1 MAKTIIIEDIEVFNA
16 QNAQKALNGASLGFV
31 TKNASSKYELVQYIT
46 NFTLKKKS
54 STNEIYYTGIGSE
67 DGEVYI
73 FDAAGQTKSKQQLYI
88 LVDRISSS
96 NDTTGGTRADLT
108 EGTSYNIS
116 TLLPKDQIAAQVLNG
131 ILSRMT
137 LTEIEALSPARI
149 NQLSSQAYKMAQSM
163 INTAVV
169 FRDKFGAVKPEEGGG
184 GTTEVTTPTDNTEKF
199 LDNIS
204 KSIDNLQKKSQATD
218 SGVFLNNTEAKPLY
232 VKTISSGGGS
242 GEGGEISGTITANIQ
257 GDIGLANASSQSA
270 LRVTGNSTIGGGQNN
285 LPIIID
291 AQSQNTLGAI
301 PISIKGGL
309 VGEWRMKD
317 STTKYSVSKIALN
330 SPAFNIALNTAD
342 NSELI
347 IGLSTATADHEGLMS
362 NTDYKSLD
370 SLKTHVGTKSFKLGS
385 NTYTTLQEALDAINT
400 RLEALE
406 P

>member
-1 MAKTIIIEDIEVFNA
+1 MAKTIIIKEVEVF
-16 QNAQKALNGASLGFV
+16 NAQKALNGASLGFV

-67 DGEVYI
+67 DGEVYTFNAI
-73 FDAAGQTKSKQQLYI
+73 GQTKSKQQLYI
-88 LVDRISSS
+88 LVDKISSS
-96 NDTTGGTRADLT
+96 TDTTGGTRVDST

-137 LTEIEALSPARI
+137 LEEIEALSPARI

-169 FRDKFGAVKPEEGGG
+169 FRDKFGAVKPEGGGG

-204 KSIDNLQKKSQATD
+204 KSIDNLQKKSQATN

-232 VKTISSGGGS
+232 VKTISSGGSS
-242 GEGGEISGTITANIQ
+242 GGGGEISGEITANIK
-257 GDIGLANASSQSA
+257 GNIGLSNATSQPA
-270 LRVTGNSTIGGGQNN
+270 FKIIGNSTIGGGQNN
-285 LPIIID
+285 LPIVID
-291 AQSQNTLGAI
+291 AQTQGTLGAI

-330 SPAFNIALNTAD
+330 SSAFNIALNTAD

-347 IGLSTATADHEGLMS
+347 VGLSTATADHEGLMS
-362 NTDYKSLD
+362 DVDYKDLD
-370 SLKTHVGTKSFKLGS
+370 ILRDNVGTKYFKLGS

-400 RLEALE
+400 RLVALE
-406 P
+406 NK

>member
-1 MAKTIIIEDIEVFNA
+1 MTKTIIIKGVEVF
-16 QNAQKALNGASLGFV
+16 NAQKALNGASLGFIKENK
-31 TKNASSKYELVQYIT
+31 TTGKIELVQYIT
-46 NFTLKKKS
+46 NFTKKFTKD
-54 STNEIYYTGIGSE
+54 IQYAGIDSE
-67 DGEVYI
+67 DGEVYT
-73 FDAAGQTKSKQQLYI
+73 FNATGQTKSEQQLYI

-96 NDTTGGTRADLT
+96 NDTEGGTRVDTT
-108 EGTSYNIS
+108 EGTTYNIS

-184 GTTEVTTPTDNTEKF
+184 TTEVTTPTDNTEKF

-232 VKTISSGGGS
+232 VKTISSGESGG
-242 GEGGEISGTITANIQ
+242 GGGEISGSITANVQ

-309 VGEWRMKD
+309 VGEWRMKN

-347 IGLSTATADHEGLMS
+347 VGLSTATADHEGLMS
-362 NTDYKSLD
+362 DVDYKDLD
-370 SLKTHVGTKSFKLGS
+370 ILRDNVGTKYFKLGS
-385 NTYTTLQEALDAINT
+385 ITYNTLQEALDAINT

>member
-1 MAKTIIIEDIEVFNA
+1 MAKTIIIETAKKFDAE
-16 QNAQKALNGASLGFV
+16 QALNGASIGFV
-31 TKNASSKYELVQYIT
+31 KDNTGGDKVTLVQYIS
-46 NFTLKKKS
+46 NFTLKKRS
-54 STNEIYYTGIGSE
+54 NTNELYYTGIGSE
-67 DGEVYI
+67 DCVTYT
-73 FDAAGQTKSKQQLYI
+73 FDTTGKASNGKQLFMLI
-88 LVDRISSS
+88 DSIPTSS
-96 NDTTGGTRADLT
+96 DTTGGTRVDTT
-108 EGTSYNIS
+108 EGTTYNIS

-169 FRDKFGAVKPEEGGG
+169 FRDKFGAVKPEGGG

-232 VKTISSGGGS
+232 VKTIISGGGS
-242 GEGGEISGTITANIQ
+242 GEGGEISGSITANVQ
-257 GDIGLANASSQSA
+257 GDIGLVNAANQSA

-362 NTDYKSLD
+362 DVDYKDLD
-370 SLKTHVGTKSFKLGS
+370 ILRDNVGTKYFKLGS
-385 NTYTTLQEALDAINT
+385 ITYNTLQEALDAINT

>member
-1 MAKTIIIEDIEVFNA
+1 MAKTIIIETAKAFDAE
-16 QNAQKALNGASLGFV
+16 QALNGASIGFV
-31 TKNASSKYELVQYIT
+31 KDNIGGDKRTLVQYIS
-46 NFTLKKKS
+46 NFTLKKRS

-67 DGEVYI
+67 DGVTYI
-73 FDAAGQTKSKQQLYI
+73 FDTTGKASNGKQLFMLI
-88 LVDRISSS
+88 DSIPEST
-96 NDTTGGTRADLT
+96 DTTGGTRADPT
-108 EGTSYNIS
+108 EGTTYNIS

-242 GEGGEISGTITANIQ
+242 GEGGEISGSITANVQ
-257 GDIGLANASSQSA
+257 GDIGLVNASSQSA

-291 AQSQNTLGAI
+291 APSQNTLGAI

-330 SPAFNIALNTAD
+330 SSAFNIALNTTD

-362 NTDYKSLD
+362 DVDYKDLD
-370 SLKTHVGTKSFKLGS
+370 ILRDNVGTKYFKLGS

>member
-1 MAKTIIIEDIEVFNA
+1 MAKTIIIENIEVF
-16 QNAQKALNGASLGFV
+16 NAQKALNGASLGFV

-46 NFTLKKKS
+46 NFTKKFTKD
-54 STNEIYYTGIGSE
+54 IQYTGIGSE
-67 DGEVYI
+67 DGEVYT
-73 FDAAGQTKSKQQLYI
+73 FDATGQTKSKQQLYI
-88 LVDRISSS
+88 LVDKISSS
-96 NDTTGGTRADLT
+96 DDTTGGTRADPT

-137 LTEIEALSPARI
+137 LEEIEALSPARI

-169 FRDKFGAVKPEEGGG
+169 FRDKFGAVKPEGGG

-204 KSIDNLQKKSQATD
+204 KSIDNLQKKSQATN

-242 GEGGEISGTITANIQ
+242 GEGGEISGSITANVQ
-257 GDIGLANASSQSA
+257 GDIGLTNASSQSA

-291 AQSQNTLGAI
+291 APSQNTLGAI

-330 SPAFNIALNTAD
+330 SSAFNIALNTTD

-347 IGLSTATADHEGLMS
+347 VGLSTATADHEGLMS
-362 NTDYKSLD
+362 DVDYKDLD
-370 SLKTHVGTKSFKLGS
+370 ILRGNVGTKYFKLGS

-400 RLEALE
+400 RLVALE
-406 P
+406 NK

>member
-1 MAKTIIIEDIEVFNA
+1 MAKTIIIEKVEVFD
-16 QNAQKALNGASLGFV
+16 AQKALNGASIGFV
-31 TKNASSKYELVQYIT
+31 TNVSSKIGLVQYIT
-46 NFTLKKKS
+46 NFTLKKRS

-67 DGEVYI
+67 DGVTYI
-73 FDAAGQTKSKQQLYI
+73 FDTEGKTTDDKQLYI
-88 LVDRISSS
+88 LVDTISSS
-96 NDTTGGTRADLT
+96 TDTTGGTRADPT

-137 LTEIEALSPARI
+137 LEEIEALSPARI

-169 FRDKFGAVKPEEGGG
+169 FRDKFGAVKPEGGGG

-204 KSIDNLQKKSQATD
+204 KSIDNLQKKSQATN

-242 GEGGEISGTITANIQ
+242 GEGGEISGSITANIQ
-257 GDIGLANASSQSA
+257 GDIGLTNASSQSA

-291 AQSQNTLGAI
+291 APSQNTLGAI

-330 SPAFNIALNTAD
+330 SSTFNIALNTTD

-347 IGLSTATADHEGLMS
+347 VGLSTATADHEGLMS
-362 NTDYKSLD
+362 DVDYKDLD
-370 SLKTHVGTKSFKLGS
+370 ILRDNVGTKYFKLGS

-400 RLEALE
+400 RLVALE
-406 P
+406 NK

>member
-1 MAKTIIIEDIEVFNA
+1 MAKTIIIEKVEVF
-16 QNAQKALNGASLGFV
+16 NAQKALNGASLGFIK
-31 TKNASSKYELVQYIT
+31 KNKTTGKIELVQYIT
-46 NFTLKKKS
+46 NFTKKFTKD
-54 STNEIYYTGIGSE
+54 IQYTGIGSE
-67 DGEVYI
+67 DGEVYT
-73 FDAAGQTKSKQQLYI
+73 FNATGQTKSEQQLYI

-96 NDTTGGTRADLT
+96 NDTEGGTRVDTT
-108 EGTSYNIS
+108 EGTTYNIS

-137 LTEIEALSPARI
+137 LEEIEALSPARI

-242 GEGGEISGTITANIQ
+242 GEGGEISGSITANIQ
-257 GDIGLANASSQSA
+257 GDIGLANAANQSA

-291 AQSQNTLGAI
+291 APSQNTLGAI

-347 IGLSTATADHEGLMS
+347 VGLSTATADHEGLMS
-362 NTDYKSLD
+362 DVDYKDLD
-370 SLKTHVGTKSFKLGS
+370 ILRDNVGTKYFKLGS
-385 NTYTTLQEALDAINT
+385 ITYNTLQEALDAINT

>member
-1 MAKTIIIEDIEVFNA
+1 MAKTIIIEKIEVFD
-16 QNAQKALNGASLGFV
+16 AQKALNGASLGFIK
-31 TKNASSKYELVQYIT
+31 KNITTGKIELVQYIT
-46 NFTLKKKS
+46 NFTKKFTKD
-54 STNEIYYTGIGSE
+54 IQYTGIGSE
-67 DGEVYI
+67 DGEVYT
-73 FDAAGQTKSKQQLYI
+73 FNATGQTKSEQQLYI

-96 NDTTGGTRADLT
+96 NDTEGGTRVDTT
-108 EGTSYNIS
+108 EGTAYNIS

-137 LTEIEALSPARI
+137 LEEIEALSPARI

-242 GEGGEISGTITANIQ
+242 GEGGEISGSITANVQ
-257 GDIGLANASSQSA
+257 GDIGLVNASSQSA

-291 AQSQNTLGAI
+291 APSQNTLGAI

-330 SPAFNIALNTAD
+330 SSAFNIALNTAD

-347 IGLSTATADHEGLMS
+347 VGLSTATADHEGLMS
-362 NTDYKSLD
+362 DVDYKDLD
-370 SLKTHVGTKSFKLGS
+370 ILRDNVGTKYFKLGS
-385 NTYTTLQEALDAINT
+385 NTYTTLQGALDAINT
-400 RLEALE
+400 RLEALK
-406 P
+406 

>member
-1 MAKTIIIEDIEVFNA
+1 MAKTIIIKGIEVF
-16 QNAQKALNGASLGFV
+16 NAQKALNGASLGFIKENK
-31 TKNASSKYELVQYIT
+31 TTGKIELVQYIT
-46 NFTLKKKS
+46 NFTKKFTKD
-54 STNEIYYTGIGSE
+54 IQYTGIGSE
-67 DGEVYI
+67 DGEVYT
-73 FDAAGQTKSKQQLYI
+73 FNATGQTKSEQQLYI

-96 NDTTGGTRADLT
+96 NDTEGGTRVDTT
-108 EGTSYNIS
+108 EGTTYNIS

-169 FRDKFGAVKPEEGGG
+169 FRDKFGAVKPEGGGG
-184 GTTEVTTPTDNTEKF
+184 GTTEVTTPTDNSEKF

-204 KSIDNLQKKSQATD
+204 KAIDNLQKKSQATD

-242 GEGGEISGTITANIQ
+242 GEGGEISGSITANVQ

-309 VGEWRMKD
+309 VGEWRMKN

-330 SPAFNIALNTAD
+330 SSAFNIALNTAD

-347 IGLSTATADHEGLMS
+347 VGLSTATADHEGLMS
-362 NTDYKSLD
+362 DVDYKDLD
-370 SLKTHVGTKSFKLGS
+370 ILRDNVGTKYFKLGS

>member
-1 MAKTIIIEDIEVFNA
+1 MAKTIIIETAKAFDAE
-16 QNAQKALNGASLGFV
+16 QALNGASIGFV
-31 TKNASSKYELVQYIT
+31 KDNKGGDKVTLVQYIS
-46 NFTLKKKS
+46 NFTLKKRS

-67 DGEVYI
+67 DGVTYT
-73 FDAAGQTKSKQQLYI
+73 FDTTGKASNEKQLFMLI
-88 LVDRISSS
+88 DSIPEST
-96 NDTTGGTRADLT
+96 DTTGGTRADPT
-108 EGTSYNIS
+108 EGTTYNIS

-137 LTEIEALSPARI
+137 LEEIEALSPARI

-169 FRDKFGAVKPEEGGG
+169 FRDKFGEVKPEEGG

-232 VKTISSGGGS
+232 VKTISSSGGS
-242 GEGGEISGTITANIQ
+242 GEGGEISGSITANIQ
-257 GDIGLANASSQSA
+257 GDIGLTNASSQSA

-291 AQSQNTLGAI
+291 APSQNTLGAI

-347 IGLSTATADHEGLMS
+347 VGLSTATADHEGLMS
-362 NTDYKSLD
+362 DVDYKDLD
-370 SLKTHVGTKSFKLGS
+370 ILRDNVGTKYFKLGS
-385 NTYTTLQEALDAINT
+385 ITYNTLQEALDAINT

>member
-1 MAKTIIIEDIEVFNA
+1 MAKTIIIENIEVF
-16 QNAQKALNGASLGFV
+16 NAQKALNGASLGFV

-46 NFTLKKKS
+46 NFTKKFTKD
-54 STNEIYYTGIGSE
+54 IQYTGIGSE
-67 DGEVYI
+67 DGEVYT
-73 FDAAGQTKSKQQLYI
+73 FDATGQTKSKQQLHI
-88 LVDRISSS
+88 LVDKISSS
-96 NDTTGGTRADLT
+96 DDTTGGTRADST

-137 LTEIEALSPARI
+137 LEEIEALSPARI

-232 VKTISSGGGS
+232 VKTISSGESGG
-242 GEGGEISGTITANIQ
+242 GGGEISGSITANVQ
-257 GDIGLANASSQSA
+257 GDIGLANAANQSA

-291 AQSQNTLGAI
+291 APSQNTLGAI

-330 SPAFNIALNTAD
+330 SSAFNIALNTAD

-347 IGLSTATADHEGLMS
+347 VGLNIATADYAGLMS
-362 NTDYKSLD
+362 DVDYKDLD
-370 SLKTHVGTKSFKLGS
+370 ILRDNVGTKYFKLGS

>member
-1 MAKTIIIEDIEVFNA
+1 MAKTIIIEKVEVF
-16 QNAQKALNGASLGFV
+16 NAQKALNGASLGFIK
-31 TKNASSKYELVQYIT
+31 KNKTTGKIELVQYIT
-46 NFTLKKKS
+46 NFTKKFTKD
-54 STNEIYYTGIGSE
+54 IQYTGIGSE
-67 DGEVYI
+67 DGEVYT
-73 FDAAGQTKSKQQLYI
+73 FNATGQTKSEQQLYI

-96 NDTTGGTRADLT
+96 NDTEGGTRVDTT
-108 EGTSYNIS
+108 EGTTYNIS

-242 GEGGEISGTITANIQ
+242 GEGGEISGSITANIQ
-257 GDIGLANASSQSA
+257 GDIGLTNASSQSA

-309 VGEWRMKD
+309 VGEWRMKN

-347 IGLSTATADHEGLMS
+347 VGLSTATADHEGLMS
-362 NTDYKSLD
+362 DVDYKDLD
-370 SLKTHVGTKSFKLGS
+370 ILRDNVGTKYFKLGS
-385 NTYTTLQEALDAINT
+385 ITYNTLQEALDAINT

>member
-1 MAKTIIIEDIEVFNA
+1 MAKTIIIKGIEVF
-16 QNAQKALNGASLGFV
+16 NAQKALNGASLGFIKENK
-31 TKNASSKYELVQYIT
+31 TTGKIELVQYIT
-46 NFTLKKKS
+46 NFTKKFTKD
-54 STNEIYYTGIGSE
+54 IQYTGIGSE
-67 DGEVYI
+67 DGEVYT
-73 FDAAGQTKSKQQLYI
+73 FNATGQTKSEQQLYI
-88 LVDRISSS
+88 LVARISSS
-96 NDTTGGTRADLT
+96 NDTEGGTRVDTT

-137 LTEIEALSPARI
+137 LEEIEALSPARI

-169 FRDKFGAVKPEEGGG
+169 FRDKFGEVKPEEGG

-242 GEGGEISGTITANIQ
+242 GEGGEISGSITANVQ
-257 GDIGLANASSQSA
+257 GDIGLVNASSQSA
-270 LRVTGNSTIGGGQNN
+270 LRVAGNSTIGGGQNN

-291 AQSQNTLGAI
+291 APSQNTLGAI

-330 SPAFNIALNTAD
+330 SSAFNIALNTAD

-362 NTDYKSLD
+362 DVDYKDLD
-370 SLKTHVGTKSFKLGS
+370 ILRDNVGTKYFKLGS

>member
-1 MAKTIIIEDIEVFNA
+1 MAKTIIIKGVEVF
-16 QNAQKALNGASLGFV
+16 NAQKALNGASLGFIKENK
-31 TKNASSKYELVQYIT
+31 TTGKIELVQYIT
-46 NFTLKKKS
+46 NFTKKFTKD
-54 STNEIYYTGIGSE
+54 IQYTGIGSE
-67 DGEVYI
+67 DGEVYT
-73 FDAAGQTKSKQQLYI
+73 FNATGQTKSEQQLYI

-96 NDTTGGTRADLT
+96 NDTEGGTRVDTT
-108 EGTSYNIS
+108 EGTTYNIS

-137 LTEIEALSPARI
+137 LEEIEALSPARI

-184 GTTEVTTPTDNTEKF
+184 GTTEVTTPTDNSEKF

-242 GEGGEISGTITANIQ
+242 GEGGEISGSITANVQ
-257 GDIGLANASSQSA
+257 GDIGLVNASSQSA

-291 AQSQNTLGAI
+291 TQSQNTLGAI

-309 VGEWRMKD
+309 VGEWRMKNG
-317 STTKYSVSKIALN
+317 TTKYSVSKIALN
-330 SPAFNIALNTAD
+330 SSAFNIALNTAD

-362 NTDYKSLD
+362 DVDYKDLD
-370 SLKTHVGTKSFKLGS
+370 ILRDNVGTKYFKLGS

>member
-1 MAKTIIIEDIEVFNA
+1 MAKTIIIENIEVF
-16 QNAQKALNGASLGFV
+16 NAQKALNGASLGFV

-67 DGEVYI
+67 DGEVYT
-73 FDAAGQTKSKQQLYI
+73 FDAKGQTKSKQQLYI
-88 LVDRISSS
+88 LVDKISSS
-96 NDTTGGTRADLT
+96 TDTTGGTRVDST

-137 LTEIEALSPARI
+137 LEEIEALSPARI

-169 FRDKFGAVKPEEGGG
+169 FRDKFGAVKPEGGGG

-204 KSIDNLQKKSQATD
+204 KSIDNLQKKSQATN

-242 GEGGEISGTITANIQ
+242 GEGGEISGSITANVQ

-291 AQSQNTLGAI
+291 APSQNTLGAI

-330 SPAFNIALNTAD
+330 SSAFNIALNTAD

-347 IGLSTATADHEGLMS
+347 VGLSTATADHEGLMS
-362 NTDYKSLD
+362 DVDYKDLD
-370 SLKTHVGTKSFKLGS
+370 ILRDNVGTKYFKLGS

-400 RLEALE
+400 RLVALE
-406 P
+406 NK

>member
-1 MAKTIIIEDIEVFNA
+1 MAKTIIIKGIEVF
-16 QNAQKALNGASLGFV
+16 NAQKALNGASLGFIKENK
-31 TKNASSKYELVQYIT
+31 TTGKIELVQYIT
-46 NFTLKKKS
+46 NFTKKFTKD
-54 STNEIYYTGIGSE
+54 IQYTGIGSE
-67 DGEVYI
+67 DGEVYT
-73 FDAAGQTKSKQQLYI
+73 FNATGQTKSEQQLYI

-96 NDTTGGTRADLT
+96 NDTEGGTRVDTT
-108 EGTSYNIS
+108 EGTTYNIS

-137 LTEIEALSPARI
+137 LEEIEALSPARI

-184 GTTEVTTPTDNTEKF
+184 GATEVTTPTDNTEKF

-242 GEGGEISGTITANIQ
+242 GEGGEISGSITANVQ
-257 GDIGLANASSQSA
+257 GDIGLVNASSQSA
-270 LRVTGNSTIGGGQNN
+270 LRITGNSTIGGGQNN

-291 AQSQNTLGAI
+291 APSQNTLGAI

-330 SPAFNIALNTAD
+330 SSAFNIALNTAD

-347 IGLSTATADHEGLMS
+347 VGLSTATADHEGLMS
-362 NTDYKSLD
+362 DVDYKDLD
-370 SLKTHVGTKSFKLGS
+370 ILRDNVGTKYFKLGS
-385 NTYTTLQEALDAINT
+385 ITYNTLQEALDAINT

>member
-1 MAKTIIIEDIEVFNA
+1 MAKTIIIKGIEVF
-16 QNAQKALNGASLGFV
+16 NAQKALNGASLGFIKENK
-31 TKNASSKYELVQYIT
+31 TTGKIELVQYIT
-46 NFTLKKKS
+46 NFTKKFTKD
-54 STNEIYYTGIGSE
+54 IQYTGIGSE
-67 DGEVYI
+67 DGEVYT
-73 FDAAGQTKSKQQLYI
+73 FNATGQTKSKQQLYI

-96 NDTTGGTRADLT
+96 NDTEGGTRVDTT
-108 EGTSYNIS
+108 EGTTYNIS

-184 GTTEVTTPTDNTEKF
+184 GGTTEVTTPTDNTEKF

-242 GEGGEISGTITANIQ
+242 GEGGEISGSITANVQ
-257 GDIGLANASSQSA
+257 GDIGLVNASSQSA

-309 VGEWRMKD
+309 VGEWRMKN

-347 IGLSTATADHEGLMS
+347 VGLSTATADHEGLMS
-362 NTDYKSLD
+362 DVDYKDLD
-370 SLKTHVGTKSFKLGS
+370 ILRDNVGTKYFKLGS
-385 NTYTTLQEALDAINT
+385 ITYNTLQEALDAINT

>member
-1 MAKTIIIEDIEVFNA
+1 MAKTIIIETAKKFDAE
-16 QNAQKALNGASLGFV
+16 QALNGASIGFV
-31 TKNASSKYELVQYIT
+31 KDNIGGDKRTLVQYIS
-46 NFTLKKKS
+46 NFTLKKMS

-67 DGEVYI
+67 DGVTYI
-73 FDAAGQTKSKQQLYI
+73 FDTTGKASNGKQLFMLI
-88 LVDRISSS
+88 DSIPEST
-96 NDTTGGTRADLT
+96 DTTGGTRADPT
-108 EGTSYNIS
+108 EGTTYNIS

-184 GTTEVTTPTDNTEKF
+184 GTTEVTTPTDNSEKF

-242 GEGGEISGTITANIQ
+242 GEGGEISGSITANVQ
-257 GDIGLANASSQSA
+257 GDIGLVNASSQSA

-291 AQSQNTLGAI
+291 APSQNTLGAI

-330 SPAFNIALNTAD
+330 SSAFNIALNTTD

-362 NTDYKSLD
+362 DVDYKDLD
-370 SLKTHVGTKSFKLGS
+370 ILRDNVGTKYFKLGS

>member
-1 MAKTIIIEDIEVFNA
+1 MAKTIIIKGIEVF
-16 QNAQKALNGASLGFV
+16 NAQKALNGASLGFIKENK
-31 TKNASSKYELVQYIT
+31 TTGKIELVQYIT
-46 NFTLKKKS
+46 NFTKKFTKD
-54 STNEIYYTGIGSE
+54 IQYTGIGSE
-67 DGEVYI
+67 DGEVYT
-73 FDAAGQTKSKQQLYI
+73 FNATGQTKSEQQLYI

-96 NDTTGGTRADLT
+96 NDTEGGTRVDTT

-137 LTEIEALSPARI
+137 LEEIEALSPARI

-242 GEGGEISGTITANIQ
+242 EEISGSITANVQ
-257 GDIGLANASSQSA
+257 GDIGLVNASSQSA

-330 SPAFNIALNTAD
+330 SSAFNIALNTAD

-362 NTDYKSLD
+362 DVDYEDFDILRNN
-370 SLKTHVGTKSFKLGS
+370 VGTKHFKLGS
-385 NTYTTLQEALDAINT
+385 ITYNTLQEALDAINT
-400 RLEALE
+400 RLEALK
-406 P
+406 

>member
-1 MAKTIIIEDIEVFNA
+1 MAKTIIIEKVEVF
-16 QNAQKALNGASLGFV
+16 NAQKALNGASLGFIK
-31 TKNASSKYELVQYIT
+31 KNKTTGKIELVQYIT
-46 NFTLKKKS
+46 NFTKKFTKD
-54 STNEIYYTGIGSE
+54 IQYTGIGSE
-67 DGEVYI
+67 DGVTYT
-73 FDAAGQTKSKQQLYI
+73 FDTTGKASNEKQLFMLI
-88 LVDRISSS
+88 DSIPEST
-96 NDTTGGTRADLT
+96 DTTGGTRADPT
-108 EGTSYNIS
+108 EGTTYNIS

-137 LTEIEALSPARI
+137 LEEIEALSPARI

-242 GEGGEISGTITANIQ
+242 GEGGEISGSITANIQ
-257 GDIGLANASSQSA
+257 GDIGLANAANQSA

-347 IGLSTATADHEGLMS
+347 VGLSTATADHEGLMS
-362 NTDYKSLD
+362 DVDYKDLD
-370 SLKTHVGTKSFKLGS
+370 ILRDNVGTKYFKLGS
-385 NTYTTLQEALDAINT
+385 ITYNTLQEALDAINT

>member
-1 MAKTIIIEDIEVFNA
+1 MAKTIIIEKVEVF
-16 QNAQKALNGASLGFV
+16 NAQKALNGASLGFIK
-31 TKNASSKYELVQYIT
+31 KNKTTGKIELVQYIT
-46 NFTLKKKS
+46 NFTKKFTKD
-54 STNEIYYTGIGSE
+54 IQYTGIGSE
-67 DGEVYI
+67 DGEVYT
-73 FDAAGQTKSKQQLYI
+73 FNATGQTKSEQQLYI

-96 NDTTGGTRADLT
+96 NDTEGGTRVDTT
-108 EGTSYNIS
+108 EGTTYNIS

-169 FRDKFGAVKPEEGGG
+169 FRDKFGEVKPEEGG

-242 GEGGEISGTITANIQ
+242 GEGGEISGSITANIQ
-257 GDIGLANASSQSA
+257 GDIGLANAANQSA

-291 AQSQNTLGAI
+291 APSQNTLGAI

-347 IGLSTATADHEGLMS
+347 VGLSTATADHEGLMS
-362 NTDYKSLD
+362 DVDYKDLD
-370 SLKTHVGTKSFKLGS
+370 ILRDNVGTKYFKLGS
-385 NTYTTLQEALDAINT
+385 ITYNTLQEALDAINT

>member
-1 MAKTIIIEDIEVFNA
+1 MAKTIIIETAKAFDAE
-16 QNAQKALNGASLGFV
+16 QALNGASIGFV
-31 TKNASSKYELVQYIT
+31 KDNIGGDKRTLIQYIS
-46 NFTLKKKS
+46 NFTLKKRS

-67 DGEVYI
+67 DGVTYI
-73 FDAAGQTKSKQQLYI
+73 FDTDGKEKSNGKQLFM
-88 LVDRISSS
+88 LVDSIPTSS
-96 NDTTGGTRADLT
+96 DTTGGTRVDTT
-108 EGTSYNIS
+108 EGTTYNIS

-169 FRDKFGAVKPEEGGG
+169 FRDKFGAVESEEGG

-242 GEGGEISGTITANIQ
+242 GEGGGEISGSITANVQ

-291 AQSQNTLGAI
+291 APSQNTLGAI

-347 IGLSTATADHEGLMS
+347 VGLSTASANHEGLMS
-362 NTDYKSLD
+362 GTDYEALAL
-370 SLKTHVGTKSFKLGS
+370 LKTHVGTTFKLG
-385 NTYTTLQEALDAINT
+385 NITYNTLQEALDAINT

>member
-1 MAKTIIIEDIEVFNA
+1 MAKTIIIETAKVFDA
-16 QNAQKALNGASLGFV
+16 EQSLNGASIGFV
-31 TKNASSKYELVQYIT
+31 KDNIGGDKRTLVQYIS
-46 NFTLKKKS
+46 NFTLKKRS

-67 DGEVYI
+67 DGITYI
-73 FDAAGQTKSKQQLYI
+73 FDTTGKASNGKQLFMLI
-88 LVDRISSS
+88 DSIPEST
-96 NDTTGGTRADLT
+96 DTTGGTRADPT
-108 EGTSYNIS
+108 EGTTYNIS

-137 LTEIEALSPARI
+137 LEEIEALSPARI

-169 FRDKFGAVKPEEGGG
+169 FRDKFGAVKPEGGGG

-242 GEGGEISGTITANIQ
+242 GGGGEISGSITANVQ
-257 GDIGLANASSQSA
+257 GDIGLTNASSQSA

-291 AQSQNTLGAI
+291 APSQNTLGAI

-330 SPAFNIALNTAD
+330 SSAFNIALNTAD

-347 IGLSTATADHEGLMS
+347 VGLSTATADHEGLMS
-362 NTDYKSLD
+362 DVDYKDLD
-370 SLKTHVGTKSFKLGS
+370 ILRDNVGTKYFKLGS

-400 RLEALE
+400 RLVALE
-406 P
+406 NK

>member
-1 MAKTIIIEDIEVFNA
+1 MAKTIIIETAKAFDAE
-16 QNAQKALNGASLGFV
+16 QALNGASIGFV
-31 TKNASSKYELVQYIT
+31 KDNKGGDKVTLVQYIS
-46 NFTLKKKS
+46 NFTLKKRS

-67 DGEVYI
+67 DGVTYT
-73 FDAAGQTKSKQQLYI
+73 FDTTGKASNEKQLFMLI
-88 LVDRISSS
+88 DSIPEST
-96 NDTTGGTRADLT
+96 DTTGGTRADPT
-108 EGTSYNIS
+108 EGTTYNIS

-137 LTEIEALSPARI
+137 LEEIEALSPARI

-184 GTTEVTTPTDNTEKF
+184 GATEVTTPTDNSEKF

-242 GEGGEISGTITANIQ
+242 GEGGEISGSITANVQ
-257 GDIGLANASSQSA
+257 GDIGLVNASSQSA

-309 VGEWRMKD
+309 VGEWRMKN

-347 IGLSTATADHEGLMS
+347 VGLSTATADHEGLMS
-362 NTDYKSLD
+362 DVDYKDLD
-370 SLKTHVGTKSFKLGS
+370 ILRDNVGTKYFKLGS
-385 NTYTTLQEALDAINT
+385 ITYNTLQESLDAINT

>member
-1 MAKTIIIEDIEVFNA
+1 MAKTIIIETAKVFNA
-16 QNAQKALNGASLGFV
+16 EQALNGASIGFV
-31 TKNASSKYELVQYIT
+31 KDNIGGDKVTLVQYIS
-46 NFTLKKKS
+46 NFTLKKRS

-67 DGEVYI
+67 DGVTYI
-73 FDAAGQTKSKQQLYI
+73 FDTTGKASNGKQLFMLI
-88 LVDRISSS
+88 DSIPEST
-96 NDTTGGTRADLT
+96 DTTGGTRADPT
-108 EGTSYNIS
+108 EGTTYNIS

-137 LTEIEALSPARI
+137 LEEIEALSPARI

-242 GEGGEISGTITANIQ
+242 GEGGGEISGTITANIQ
-257 GDIGLANASSQSA
+257 GDIGLTNASSQSA

-330 SPAFNIALNTAD
+330 SSAFNIALNTAD

-347 IGLSTATADHEGLMS
+347 VGLSTASAAHEGLMS
-362 NTDYKSLD
+362 DTDYEALD
-370 SLKTHVGTKSFKLGS
+370 LLKTHVGTKSFKLGS

-400 RLEALE
+400 RLIALE
-406 P
+406 NK

>member
-1 MAKTIIIEDIEVFNA
+1 MAKTIIIKEVEVF
-16 QNAQKALNGASLGFV
+16 NAQKALNGASLGFV

-67 DGEVYI
+67 DGVTYI
-73 FDAAGQTKSKQQLYI
+73 FNTTGETASKQQLYI
-88 LVDRISSS
+88 LVDTISSS
-96 NDTTGGTRADLT
+96 TDTTGGTRVDST

-137 LTEIEALSPARI
+137 LEEIEALSPARI

-169 FRDKFGAVKPEEGGG
+169 FRDKFGAVKPEGGGG

-204 KSIDNLQKKSQATD
+204 KSIDNLQKKSQATN

-242 GEGGEISGTITANIQ
+242 GEGGEISGSITANIQ
-257 GDIGLANASSQSA
+257 GDIGLTNASSQSA

-291 AQSQNTLGAI
+291 APSQNTLGAI

-330 SPAFNIALNTAD
+330 SSAFNIALNTAD

-347 IGLSTATADHEGLMS
+347 VGLSTATADHEGLMS
-362 NTDYKSLD
+362 DVDYKDLD
-370 SLKTHVGTKSFKLGS
+370 ILRDNVGTKYFKLGS

-400 RLEALE
+400 RLVALE
-406 P
+406 NK

>member
-1 MAKTIIIEDIEVFNA
+1 MAKTIIIEKVEVF
-16 QNAQKALNGASLGFV
+16 NAQKALNGASLGFIKENN
-31 TKNASSKYELVQYIT
+31 TSSKIELVQYIT

-67 DGEVYI
+67 DGEIYI
-73 FDAAGQTKSKQQLYI
+73 FNTAGQTTSKQQLYI
-88 LVDRISSS
+88 LVDTISSS
-96 NDTTGGTRADLT
+96 TDTTGGTRVDTT
-108 EGTSYNIS
+108 EGTTYNIS

-137 LTEIEALSPARI
+137 LEEIEALSPARI

-169 FRDKFGAVKPEEGGG
+169 FRDKFGAVKPEGGG

-232 VKTISSGGGS
+232 VKTISSGGSS
-242 GEGGEISGTITANIQ
+242 GEGGEISGSITANVQ

-291 AQSQNTLGAI
+291 APSQNTLGAI

-330 SPAFNIALNTAD
+330 SSAFNIALNTAD

-347 IGLSTATADHEGLMS
+347 VGLSTATADHEGLMS
-362 NTDYKSLD
+362 DVDYKDLD
-370 SLKTHVGTKSFKLGS
+370 ILRDNVGTKYFKLGS
-385 NTYTTLQEALDAINT
+385 ITYNTLQEALDAINT